1 MSVVIYASR
10 VSGGSQMAFHFPQQD
25 VAPTSLKQR
34 IRTRRSSGSL
44 VAAGR
49 LINVTQSGHVTLP
62 HQSAVP
68 RTVRY
73 TKDETAQEC
82 AAAGDVIGV
91 KVDDR

>member
-1 MSVVIYASR
+1 MSVVIYTSR
-10 VSGGSQMAFHFPQQD
+10 VSGGSQIELHVPQQD
-25 VAPTSLKQR
+25 VT
-34 IRTRRSSGSL
+34 L
-44 VAAGR
+44 VSQTTYTDALFAGGGR

-73 TKDETAQEC
+73 TKDETTQEC